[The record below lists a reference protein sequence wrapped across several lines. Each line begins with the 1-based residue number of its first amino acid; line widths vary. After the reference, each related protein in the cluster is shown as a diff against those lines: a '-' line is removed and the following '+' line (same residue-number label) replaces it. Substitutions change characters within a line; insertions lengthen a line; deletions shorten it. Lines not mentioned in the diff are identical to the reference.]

1 MNGNDLELDGIWE
14 DVPHEQMTIKDKAV
28 KDSFHHI
35 STQWKDLQCKK
46 HHKAIEWLQR
56 GMWILI
62 GMGII
67 ITTLLLPMLFKFGDL
82 IFRNKVVAESN
93 NERVEDV
100 E

>member
-1 MNGNDLELDGIWE
+1 
-14 DVPHEQMTIKDKAV
+14 
-28 KDSFHHI
+28 
-35 STQWKDLQCKK
+35 
-46 HHKAIEWLQR
+46 
-56 GMWILI
+56 
-62 GMGII
+62 MGII